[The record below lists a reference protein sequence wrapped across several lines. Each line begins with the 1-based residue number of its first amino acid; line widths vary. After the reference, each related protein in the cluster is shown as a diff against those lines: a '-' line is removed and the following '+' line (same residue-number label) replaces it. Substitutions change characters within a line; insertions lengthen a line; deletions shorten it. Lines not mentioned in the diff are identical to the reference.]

1 MKIINKILLILTLS
15 IAFLLISTPLI
26 PAVEYSTVQD
36 VQEEHRQT
44 YLSKFP
50 FFNLLQDLNL
60 EKIIQY
66 AQDTSLTSLE
76 WSSLLHQMDPLEDD
90 TGDIQPLFFP
100 FLGIFIYA
108 LIAYVILK
116 VVFTIIRTIG
126 SYMQDKI
133 NQFKN
138 KIKAFIQKIV
148 DLITLLLNTIQ
159 TIIISVITLLIKMGN
174 GVVNGAILLIT
185 FIIKAITAVLLSIS
199 IVVLSLFYGVI
210 FILATIWSFFEA
222 IFGIILDIIN
232 TILHAKN
239 PYEQVS

>member
-1 MKIINKILLILTLS
+1 MQLIKKILLALTIA
-15 IAFLLISTPLI
+15 IAFLLVSTPLI
-26 PAVEYSTVQD
+26 PAVEYSTVQE
-36 VQEEHRQT
+36 VQEEHRQN
-44 YLSKFP
+44 YLSESLFI
-50 FFNLLQDLNL
+50 NLLQNSNL
-60 EKIIQY
+60 EKIIQL
-66 AQDTSLTSLE
+66 AQDNSLSSIE
-76 WSSLLHQMDPLEDD
+76 WSSILNQIDSLDD
-90 TGDIQPLFFP
+90 DSGDIEPLFFP

-116 VVFTIIRTIG
+116 IVYTIVKTIG
-126 SYMQDKI
+126 SYIQDRI

-159 TIIISVITLLIKMGN
+159 TIVIGVITLLIKLGN
-174 GVVNGAILLIT
+174 GLVNGVILLIT

-199 IVVLSLFYGVI
+199 IVILSLLYGVI
-210 FILATIWSFFEA
+210 FIIATIWQLFEA
-222 IFGIILDIIN
+222 FFGIILDIIN